1 MSDMELISL
10 CAVAMAL
17 LNLYLLR
24 QLHHVRLAVN
34 MAWEIL
40 SDVAKGDVTIAWD
53 GKGIRVTAVNAEN
66 LAAKQ

>member
-1 MSDMELISL
+1 MELVSL

-40 SDVAKGDVTIAWD
+40 SDVAKGDVTIEWD
-53 GKGIRVTAVNAEN
+53 GKGIKVTAVNT
-66 LAAKQ
+66 KQ

>member
-1 MSDMELISL
+1 MSDMELVSL
-10 CAVAMAL
+10 CAIAMAL

-40 SDVAKGDVTIAWD
+40 SDVAKGDVTVAWD
-53 GKGIRVTAVNAEN
+53 GKGIKVTAVNT
-66 LAAKQ
+66 KQ

>member
-1 MSDMELISL
+1 MELVSL

-40 SDVAKGDVTIAWD
+40 SDVAKGDVTIEWD
-53 GKGIRVTAVNAEN
+53 GRGIKVTAV
-66 LAAKQ
+66 KQ

>member
-1 MSDMELISL
+1 MELVSL

-40 SDVAKGDVTIAWD
+40 SDVAKGDVTIEWD
-53 GKGIRVTAVNAEN
+53 GKGIKVTAVQ
-66 LAAKQ
+66 KT